1 MRRTTLDLLRCPQCL
16 AGSLVPLD
24 DVADTSLA
32 FGPARCIGCGAQF
45 PVHEGLVDLGGDRP
59 EGSGLQRTM
68 ERGWVARTWDRSM
81 RPALDTLLTQG
92 RLDREREFAMLATF
106 IGTPTGPLVDLG
118 CGPGQLLRRLA
129 RELTGNVVIGVDLS
143 RPMLEEALAQ
153 TREHG
158 EAIDFVRAQ
167 VPPLP
172 FIDHVIGTVVAAG
185 FIHFVS
191 DLPAV
196 LNEVARVLKPRGRF
210 VATTW
215 EAPGFL
221 HGLHGAVGFYPRTED
236 ALRELAKAAGFIRF
250 ERIKVAPFITWK
262 VELP

>member
-1 MRRTTLDLLRCPQCL
+1 MRRSTLNLLRCPLCL

-45 PVHEGLVDLGGDRP
+45 PVHEGLVDLGGDR
-59 EGSGLQRTM
+59 EGSGIQGVM
-68 ERGWVARTWDRSM
+68 ERPFFARTWDRSV
-81 RPALDTLLTQG
+81 RPAFDALLTQG
-92 RLDREREFAMLATF
+92 RLDRDREFEMLATF

-118 CGPGQLLRRLA
+118 CGSGQLLRRLA
-129 RELTGNVVIGVDLS
+129 RELTGHQVIGVDLA
-143 RPMLEEALAQ
+143 RPMLEEAIAQ

-158 EAIDFVRAQ
+158 EAIDFVRAM

-172 FIDHVIGTVVAAG
+172 FVDHVISTVIAAG
-185 FIHFVS
+185 FIHFVA
-191 DLPAV
+191 DFDGL
-196 LNEVARVLKPRGRF
+196 LRDVARVLKPRGRF

-215 EAPGFL
+215 EAPKVL
-221 HGLHGAVGFYPRTED
+221 RSLHGAAGFYPRTED
-236 ALRELAKAAGFIRF
+236 ALRKAAMNAGFIRF
-250 ERIKVAPFITWK
+250 ERIKVSPFITWK